1 MSDTEKTGSKMTL
14 LARNALRVLVVS
26 CLALT
31 ALEFVIHRHAYF
43 ETEGRPLFFAV
54 YGFAAFLIVVGG
66 GVLLRKLVMRTP
78 DYYDTREDKD
88 A

>member
-1 MSDTEKTGSKMTL
+1 M
-14 LARNALRVLVVS
+14 
-26 CLALT
+26 ALT

-54 YGFAAFLIVVGG
+54 YGFAAFLIVVGAYCAQNQHA
-66 GVLLRKLVMRTP
+66 P
-78 DYYDTREDKD
+78 DYSPAGDND

>member
-1 MSDTEKTGSKMTL
+1 MSDPEETGSKMTP
-14 LARNALRVLVVS
+14 LARNALGVLVVS
-26 CLALT
+26 CVVLT
-31 ALEFVIHRHAYF
+31 ALEFVIHRPAYF

-66 GVLLRKLVMRTP
+66 GVLLRKLVMRAP
-78 DYYDTREDKD
+78 DYYDTQEDND

>member
-1 MSDTEKTGSKMTL
+1 MSDLEETGSKMTP
-14 LARNALRVLVVS
+14 LARNALGVLVVS
-26 CLALT
+26 GVSRS

-43 ETEGRPLFFAV
+43 EPEGRPLFFAV

-66 GVLLRKLVMRTP
+66 GVMLRKLVMRAP
-78 DYYDTREDKD
+78 DYYDTQEDND

>member
-1 MSDTEKTGSKMTL
+1 MSDGEETGAKMTP
-14 LARNALRVLVVS
+14 LARGAVGVLIVACAVV
-26 CLALT
+26 T

-43 ETEGRPLFFAV
+43 ETEGRPLFFAI

-66 GVLLRKLVMRTP
+66 GVLLRKLVMRAP
-78 DYYDTREDKD
+78 DYYDAGEDGD

>member
-1 MSDTEKTGSKMTL
+1 MSGPEKTSSKMTL

-26 CLALT
+26 CVALT

-54 YGFAAFLIVVGG
+54 YGFAAFLVVVGG
-66 GVLLRKLVMRTP
+66 GVLLRKLVMRAP
-78 DYYDTREDKD
+78 DYYDMREDKD

>member
-1 MSDTEKTGSKMTL
+1 MSDPEETGSKMTP
-14 LARNALRVLVVS
+14 LARAAVSVLVVA
-26 CLALT
+26 CVFLT

-43 ETEGRPLFFAV
+43 ETEGRPLFFAI

-66 GVLLRKLVMRTP
+66 GVLLRKLVMRAP
-78 DYYDTREDKD
+78 DYYNTQENGD

>member
-1 MSDTEKTGSKMTL
+1 MSDPEKTSSKMTL
-14 LARNALRVLVVS
+14 LARNALRVLVAS
-26 CLALT
+26 CVALT

-54 YGFAAFLIVVGG
+54 YGFAAFLVVVGG
-66 GVLLRKLVMRTP
+66 GVLLRKLVMRAP
-78 DYYDTREDKD
+78 DYYDMREDKD

>member
-1 MSDTEKTGSKMTL
+1 MSYQEKTGSKMTL

-26 CLALT
+26 CVALT

-54 YGFAAFLIVVGG
+54 YGFAAFLVVVGG
-66 GVLLRKLVMRTP
+66 GVLLRKLVMRAP
-78 DYYDTREDKD
+78 DYYDMREDKD